1 MYSAITSSGTLPL
14 VQTKYP
20 RAHRCRRRNSVRNRR
35 QSCSSRWLRLA
46 TARQCGHSGDPAEED
61 GAALGRR
68 RLPDHL
74 VPERVVAIGDVVGEV
89 VAALVVAVGVTETIA
104 ETSTGCA
111 IVVDGR

>member
-1 MYSAITSSGTLPL
+1 MVESKGPVMLDAVICELGLHSIGG
-14 VQTKYP
+14 
-20 RAHRCRRRNSVRNRR
+20 
-35 QSCSSRWLRLA
+35 
-46 TARQCGHSGDPAEED
+46 QCEHSGDPAEED

-68 RLPDHL
+68 RLPDYL

>member
-1 MYSAITSSGTLPL
+1 MTTNPVLLWS
-14 VQTKYP
+14 
-20 RAHRCRRRNSVRNRR
+20 NRR
-35 QSCSSRWLRLA
+35 ARSCSTRSSANWGSIGG
-46 TARQCGHSGDPAEED
+46 QCGHSGDPAEED